1 MLKGLLK
8 IAMLK
13 IISENKA
20 TGYQII
26 KKVTELTGETPS
38 TGSIYPLLK
47 SMQTKAWI
55 KGTTQNGKT
64 IYEITPTGKEVLQSH
79 ASMKDY
85 YEQKINGSLSL
96 IKGTFDNKNLTL
108 TDNSTLVNPLINEVQ
123 SLIAHGIAPEKI
135 NTILLKTVN
144 KLQKLMES

>member
-47 SMQTKAWI
+47 SMQKKSWI
-55 KGTTQNGKT
+55 NGTTQNGKT
-64 IYEITPTGKEVLQSH
+64 IYEITPTGKQVLQSH
-79 ASMKDY
+79 ASMKEY
-85 YEQKINGSLSL
+85 YEQKLNGSLSL
-96 IKGTFDNKNLTL
+96 INGTFDNKNLTL
-108 TDNSTLVNPLINEVQ
+108 TDNSTLVNPLVNEVQ

-135 NTILLKTVN
+135 NTILLKTLN
-144 KLQKLMES
+144 RLQKLMES